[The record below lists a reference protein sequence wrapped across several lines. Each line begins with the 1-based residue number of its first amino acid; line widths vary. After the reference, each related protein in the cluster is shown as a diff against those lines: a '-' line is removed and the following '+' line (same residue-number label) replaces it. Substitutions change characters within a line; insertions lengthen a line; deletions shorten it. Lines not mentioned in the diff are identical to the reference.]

1 MSCGADKSIYF
12 QTAEQVRLPR
22 ARLQMIHFLIGRF
35 IEVFI
40 GLG

>member
-22 ARLQMIHFLIGRF
+22 ARVQMIHFLIGRF
-35 IEVFI
+35 IEVFLS
-40 GLG
+40 LG